1 MSSDATPAPPPADG
15 ETLPPPRKPDAEG
28 ASAVL
33 PARLGAYRVDGPLG
47 KGGMGEVLRGFDER
61 LHRAVALKR
70 IGAGPRE
77 HPEARARF
85 WREARALA
93 ALDHPGIVRIHEIG
107 EAADGALFLAME
119 FVEGESLQAVLA
131 GGIAWPLDRALAVVT
146 QAADAL
152 GAAHAA
158 GLVHRDVKPANL
170 LLTPNGAVKVVDFGL
185 ARRVGPAGAPDRVT
199 ETGAVLGTPAYMA
212 PEQLAGQNE
221 VIGPRADVFALGIL
235 LYRLLGGTHP
245 FTRDTPQAT
254 ALALAGGLYAPLES
268 LRSDLP
274 PACAAVVA
282 RCLAVRPEDR
292 PADGRALASLLRTLP
307 GAPPAN
313 PAEPEAAHLAGL
325 AFATASPPGAAQAPP
340 SLPAAT
346 PGTPLTPGAAAPVV
360 NDASAAPRAWPVP
373 RSTAALLAVLGLV
386 AAAFVLTRPAT
397 PPAVSATAAPT
408 STAPPAGAGAT
419 PATAT
424 RPARP
429 VVAVLGFRAPDDD
442 PDDPRAAVL
451 ADALRLALDVHPE
464 SLVSVPAAALEGA
477 LPPDVPVDATLDPRR
492 LARPHAGPG
501 HIDFVVTGRL
511 DGADG
516 ELMRVE
522 VALVETTTGDARRTF
537 TVSGGTEVVP
547 LAWQLAAVLAEVIEL
562 RLPAGV
568 EPPTRSTSAWGA
580 LLGARR
586 ALRAGDFETHESRL
600 AWALQLDPRFTLARL
615 DRLAL
620 LRARR
625 DATALAAEAA
635 ALQRDLEGGREVE
648 HLQLAAQA
656 FAAFGRGDTVEALRR
671 LHRVLDRFPWDVD
684 TAHLLLA
691 LRFHDPE
698 LRDFDEVERLARA
711 LLEIAPRSE
720 EAASRLVRVLSW
732 RGRVADADAAL
743 AALGVKPDDPAF
755 LEVFA
760 EQDLYAGR
768 FDAAIARLDTAL
780 VRSPGDLYALHM
792 GIAARVLG
800 GDCPAAARRAF
811 DRIAGIE
818 ATGKPANLDWTYS
831 LAVQALVCAGEWKQA
846 RRTMETWAATGES
859 GREQVALLRPR
870 LARVAGDAPTALR
883 LIRTGLARRETP
895 PEVRAGFMTQLAAL
909 GRDAAEIGALA
920 TEARASA
927 LEPGLSP
934 PRRAAWQRASDH
946 LTVAAL
952 AARGRI
958 AEAAAA
964 AAGLVAPWHAVR
976 GEGDLGATVEAMS
989 LHADLLADAGQTA
1002 AARAARERIVALG
1015 YARLWVHDL
1024 WFRARQALDATRPA
1038 K

>member
-1 MSSDATPAPPPADG
+1 PTAT
-15 ETLPPPRKPDAEG
+15 T
-28 ASAVL
+28 
-33 PARLGAYRVDGPLG
+33 
-47 KGGMGEVLRGFDER
+47 
-61 LHRAVALKR
+61 
-70 IGAGPRE
+70 
-77 HPEARARF
+77 
-85 WREARALA
+85 
-93 ALDHPGIVRIHEIG
+93 
-107 EAADGALFLAME
+107 
-119 FVEGESLQAVLA
+119 
-131 GGIAWPLDRALAVVT
+131 
-146 QAADAL
+146 
-152 GAAHAA
+152 
-158 GLVHRDVKPANL
+158 
-170 LLTPNGAVKVVDFGL
+170 
-185 ARRVGPAGAPDRVT
+185 
-199 ETGAVLGTPAYMA
+199 
-212 PEQLAGQNE
+212 
-221 VIGPRADVFALGIL
+221 
-235 LYRLLGGTHP
+235 
-245 FTRDTPQAT
+245 
-254 ALALAGGLYAPLES
+254 
-268 LRSDLP
+268 
-274 PACAAVVA
+274 
-282 RCLAVRPEDR
+282 
-292 PADGRALASLLRTLP
+292 
-307 GAPPAN
+307 
-313 PAEPEAAHLAGL
+313 
-325 AFATASPPGAAQAPP
+325 
-340 SLPAAT
+340 
-346 PGTPLTPGAAAPVV
+346 
-360 NDASAAPRAWPVP
+360 
-373 RSTAALLAVLGLV
+373 
-386 AAAFVLTRPAT
+386 
-397 PPAVSATAAPT
+397 
-408 STAPPAGAGAT
+408 PPAGAGAT

-451 ADALRLALDVHPE
+451 ADALRLALDVAPE
-464 SLVSVPAAALEGA
+464 AVVSVPAAALEGA

-501 HIDFVVTGRL
+501 HIDFAITGRL

-516 ELMRVE
+516 EPMRVE

-537 TVSGGTEVVP
+537 TVSGGSDVVP

-625 DATALAAEAA
+625 DGAALATEAA

-671 LHRVLDRFPWDVD
+671 LHRVLDRYPWDVD

-698 LRDFDEVERLARA
+698 LRDFDEVERLAWA

-768 FDAAIARLDTAL
+768 FDDAGARLDAAL

-792 GIAARVLG
+792 GIAARLLG
-800 GDCPAAARRAF
+800 GDCPAAARRAL
-811 DRIAGIE
+811 DRIAGVE

-831 LAVQALVCAGEWKQA
+831 LAVQALLCAGEWPQA
-846 RRTMETWAATGES
+846 RRTMERWAASSES
-859 GREQVALLRPR
+859 GREQVAVLRPR
-870 LARVAGDAPTALR
+870 LARVAGDPSTALR
-883 LIRTGLARRETP
+883 LVRAGLARREAP
-895 PEVRAGFMTQLAAL
+895 PEVRTGFMTQLAAL
-909 GRDAAEIGALA
+909 GRDATELDALA
-920 TEARASA
+920 GEARAAA
-927 LEPGLSP
+927 LEPGLAP

-952 AARGRI
+952 AARGRS

-964 AAGLVAPWHAVR
+964 AAGLVTPWHAVR

-989 LHADLLADAGQTA
+989 LQADLLAAAGQTA
-1002 AARAARERIVALG
+1002 DARAVRTRIVALG
-1015 YARLWVHDL
+1015 YPRLWVNDL
-1024 WFRARQALDATRPA
+1024 WFRARQALDAAGPA